1 MTAMAGMA
9 EVTFGRIDGDLHR
22 LPTRVYYEDTDA
34 GGIVY
39 HSRYL
44 NFAERART
52 ELLRALG
59 IEQLRLRAAEGMVF
73 AVTDCALKFRR
84 PARLDDLL
92 EVRSRLLEVSAARLR
107 CLQEIWRGD
116 ELLVEIAIRVAT
128 LSESGRPMRMPASIR
143 AALTP
148 YIHSSNRD

>member
-1 MTAMAGMA
+1 MTATA
-9 EVTFGRIDGDLHR
+9 ETALGRIDGELHR
-22 LPTRVYYEDTDA
+22 LPVRVYYEDTDA

-59 IEQLRLRAAEGMVF
+59 IEQRRLRSAEGMVF
-73 AVTDCALKFRR
+73 AVTDCALTFRR

-92 EVRSRLLEVSAARLR
+92 EVRSRLIAMSAARLQ
-107 CLQEIWRGD
+107 CLQEIWRGG
-116 ELLVEIAIRVAT
+116 ELLVEVKVRVAS
-128 LSESGRPMRMPASIR
+128 LNESGRPLRIPNPIR
-143 AALTP
+143 AALAP
-148 YIHSSNRD
+148 YIHTGNRD